1 MTNRVLGVAALL
13 ALCWATAG
21 AEPPSLDAL
30 LSDFQ
35 LVPLAHQAPPPFS
48 LETLGGTK
56 LALGDFAG
64 RPVLLYFWA
73 TW

>member
-1 MTNRVLGVAALL
+1 MRKGILSVASLVVLG
-13 ALCWATAG
+13 WATAG
-21 AEPPSLDAL
+21 AEPPSLDVL

-48 LETLGGTK
+48 LETLAGTK
-56 LALGDFAG
+56 LSPRDLAG
-64 RPVLLYFWA
+64 RPALLYFWA